1 MSGQLNSDSAHAK
14 PRDVFLDTDHLVQVI
29 HNPRIRPAPQP
40 KLLRVNERT
49 HTTTEG
55 LMTTEGLH
63 PGWIRATAIL
73 LRGME
78 RLHADEIEEPT
89 K

>member
-1 MSGQLNSDSAHAK
+1 MSEQLNSDNAHAK
-14 PRDVFLDTDHLVQVI
+14 SRDVFLDTDHLVQVI
-29 HNPRIRPAPQP
+29 RNPRVRPAPPP

-49 HTTTEG
+49 RTTA
-55 LMTTEGLH
+55 EGLH
-63 PGWIRATAIL
+63 PGWVRATAIL

-78 RLHADEIEEPT
+78 RLRACETEEPT